1 MKIGYYISILIS
13 FFFIACQS
21 HQEAKSSLYT
31 YPEIFPDYKD
41 VTIPSSISPLNF
53 SVKNAKEM
61 RVDVKEQNGTVTSFY
76 GKKYVAFPKR
86 KWFDI
91 LEKNNNSFIELSVSV
106 WNELHPE
113 GIKYKPFSIHISSDE
128 IDPYIA
134 YRLIEPG
141 YESWN
146 RIELCERELSSFSEH
161 AFVSNRMA
169 ENACLNCHSFL
180 NYSPDTYLF
189 HVRGKNGGTVI
200 YQNHSAKKVDLT
212 KLPLGRQGVY
222 PMWHPDGRF
231 VAFSSNSTFQ
241 VFFHQGEQP
250 IEVFDQSSDL
260 ILYDTQANLT
270 STNPL
275 ISQDSIFETF
285 PAWAPDGK
293 SLYFSA
299 AKSGI
304 VPDSVKNIHYGI
316 MKIDFD
322 AQTGQFGDQLKT
334 IYQATDST
342 SASWPRI
349 SPDGKYLL
357 YTQASCGTFPIWHK
371 EADLK
376 MIDLESGEEV
386 DTSILNSSDSDSYH
400 SWSSN
405 GKWMLFTSRRIDSRY
420 TRVFIAHFDGKGQWS
435 KPFMLPQAN
444 PENNITRLRSYNV
457 PEFVKGEI
465 RTSYSTFGSIFKQ
478 MKK

>member
-1 MKIGYYISILIS
+1 
-13 FFFIACQS
+13 
-21 HQEAKSSLYT
+21 
-31 YPEIFPDYKD
+31 
-41 VTIPSSISPLNF
+41 
-53 SVKNAKEM
+53 
-61 RVDVKEQNGTVTSFY
+61 
-76 GKKYVAFPKR
+76 
-86 KWFDI
+86 
-91 LEKNNNSFIELSVSV
+91 
-106 WNELHPE
+106 
-113 GIKYKPFSIHISSDE
+113 
-128 IDPYIA
+128 
-134 YRLIEPG
+134 
-141 YESWN
+141 
-146 RIELCERELSSFSEH
+146 
-161 AFVSNRMA
+161 
-169 ENACLNCHSFL
+169 
-180 NYSPDTYLF
+180 
-189 HVRGKNGGTVI
+189 
-200 YQNHSAKKVDLT
+200 
-212 KLPLGRQGVY
+212 
-222 PMWHPDGRF
+222 MWHPDGRF

-322 AQTGQFGDQLKT
+322 AQTGQFGEQLKT

-357 YTQASCGTFPIWHK
+357 FTQASCGTFPIWHK

-386 DTSILNSSDSDSYH
+386 DTSVLNSRESDSYH

-405 GKWMLFTSRRIDSRY
+405 GKWMLFTSRRTDSRY

-457 PEFVKGEI
+457 PEVVKGEI